1 MIIIKKGINAMAQL
15 ATKHLSCGYEKKNV
29 LNNLTLEIPENKIT
43 SLIGP
48 NGSGK
53 TTLLKTLARML
64 SPKSGSV
71 QLNGKDIYHLNTK
84 YVAQKIAVLAQKN
97 NQVEGLNV
105 EEIVSY
111 GRFPYQKGF
120 ASLQKEDY
128 KWVQWALEVT
138 GLLDLKQ
145 RNLHSL
151 SGGQQQR
158 VWLAMA
164 LAQDTE
170 ILLLDEPIS
179 FLDPAHQ
186 LEILYLLE
194 EINRQG
200 KTILMTIHDLNHAAQ
215 FSDYILGIKQS
226 EPLLMGTPEEV
237 FTPKHLFELFDIQP
251 EVIFSEKNHKPV
263 IISYDLARN

>member
-1 MIIIKKGINAMAQL
+1 MAKL
-15 ATKHLSCGYEKKNV
+15 ATADLSCGYEKKIV
-29 LNNLTLEIPENKIT
+29 LHDVTIEIPEKKIT

-53 TTLLKTLARML
+53 TTLLKALARIL
-64 SPKSGSV
+64 TPNSGKV
-71 QLNGKDIYHLNTK
+71 QINGKDINRLDTK
-84 YVAQKIAVLAQKN
+84 YVAQKVASLSQKTS
-97 NQVEGLNV
+97 QVAGLSV
-105 EEIVSY
+105 EEIVAY

-120 ASLQKEDY
+120 SGLQKEDHELI
-128 KWVQWALEVT
+128 QWAIEAT
-138 GLLDLKQ
+138 GLLPLKK
-145 RNLHSL
+145 RTLSTL

-158 VWLAMA
+158 VWIAMA

-170 ILLLDEPIS
+170 ILILDEPIS

-215 FSDYILGIKQS
+215 FSDYVMGLKQGRLILQGSPQ
-226 EPLLMGTPEEV
+226 EV
-237 FTPKHLFELFDIQP
+237 FTPERLLELFDIRP
-251 EVIFSEKNHKPV
+251 EVVFSEKNQKPV
-263 IISYDLARN
+263 ILSYDLVRN